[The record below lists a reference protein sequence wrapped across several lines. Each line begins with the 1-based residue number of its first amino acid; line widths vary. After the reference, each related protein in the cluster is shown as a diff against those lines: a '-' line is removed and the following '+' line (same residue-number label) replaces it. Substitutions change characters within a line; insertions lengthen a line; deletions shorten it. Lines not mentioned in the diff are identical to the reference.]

1 MTENY
6 YYRTENYKP
15 DHSTCGSQIYNYD
28 FDGYVSISDMAERI
42 ISDWKFDEERRKDA
56 LNRDRNKNYKKGV
69 MSYMNFANNNENC
82 IEFLNNQH
90 SITVSFCMQKWIN
103 KVKKLKEEHPDDVK
117 ILAENEDGSIC
128 ARLPIKYL
136 KISAPRKVSDE
147 QRQAA
152 SERFKKLREE
162 NKL

>member
-1 MTENY
+1 
-6 YYRTENYKP
+6 
-15 DHSTCGSQIYNYD
+15 
-28 FDGYVSISDMAERI
+28 
-42 ISDWKFDEERRKDA
+42 
-56 LNRDRNKNYKKGV
+56 
-69 MSYMNFANNNENC
+69 MNFANNNENC

-90 SITVSFCMQKWIN
+90 PITVSFCMQKWIN